1 MSTMTTLVS
10 VKYHSC
16 LGLQI
21 SVHSRGHSSAG
32 LVIHPVPIGR
42 YSKGRVSLESFS
54 WNKNYLTGLPEVDEQ
69 HRHLVRVINEFGG
82 LLAQNE
88 LEFRNIERVF
98 EELASYAKYHFRS
111 EESLMNSAGIDKR
124 HSEKHREEH
133 YNFLEDVAS
142 MRAAVTPETP
152 NAAITLFEFLTHWL
166 AYHILGSDKN
176 MARQIAAIQKGHN
189 PDIAYKEY
197 EKDQVSETEP
207 LLAALNGLF
216 QQVSMRNRELSELN
230 DTLEER
236 VLERTRELYD
246 ANKKLEEMAL
256 TDVLTK
262 LPNRRYAMQRLKQL
276 WRESGHSKTPLSCM
290 MIDADGFK
298 EINDSYGHSAGDKVL
313 ERLAL
318 ELSNTLRSDDIVCRL
333 GGDEFL
339 VICPNTPEYGAKIIA
354 EDIRNVIDALR
365 IDVGKG
371 EWQGS
376 VSVGVAA
383 RSAEMKKP
391 GDLLKLADQGVYLA
405 KNAGRNCVKIVK
417 ADN

>member
-1 MSTMTTLVS
+1 MTGS
-10 VKYHSC
+10 
-16 LGLQI
+16 
-21 SVHSRGHSSAG
+21 
-32 LVIHPVPIGR
+32 IGVLCR
-42 YSKGRVSLESFS
+42 SF
-54 WNKNYLTGLPEVDEQ
+54 
-69 HRHLVRVINEFGG
+69 NEFGE
-82 LLAQNE
+82 LLVQNE
-88 LEFRNIERVF
+88 LEFRNIETVF
-98 EELASYAKYHFRS
+98 EELASYAKYHFQS
-111 EESLMNSAGIDKR
+111 EEALMSSVGIDER

-133 YNFLEDVAS
+133 YNFLKDVVS
-142 MRAAVTPETP
+142 MRAAVTPDTP
-152 NAAITLFEFLTHWL
+152 NAAITLFEFLTYWL

-176 MARQIAAIQKGHN
+176 MARQIAAIQKGDN
-189 PDIAYKEY
+189 ADNAYKEH
-197 EKDQVSETEP
+197 EKDQVSETKP

-230 DTLEER
+230 DTLEEK
-236 VLERTRELYD
+236 VLERTRELYE

-262 LPNRRYAMQRLKQL
+262 LPNRRHAMQRLKQL
-276 WRESGHSKTPLSCM
+276 WRESGQSDSPLSCM

-313 ERLAL
+313 KKLAL

-339 VICPNTPEYGAKIIA
+339 VICPNTPEYGAKNVA
-354 EDIRNVIDALR
+354 EDIRSMVDELR
-365 IDVGKG
+365 IRAGKG

-376 VSVGVAA
+376 VSIGVAA

-391 GDLLKLADQGVYLA
+391 GALLKLADEGVYLA
-405 KNAGRNCVKIVK
+405 KKSGRNCVKIVR